1 MTAKEVDELLAVI
14 AARAPAL
21 VAAGVRGRVEL
32 GDIAFALAGAEPD
45 TPSSMPADSVPEVRD
60 PLDDPATHGQFGPDA
75 PRRRPRFVRPP
86 LVGDE

>member
-1 MTAKEVDELLAVI
+1 MTAKEADELLAVI

-32 GDIAFALAGAEPD
+32 GDIAFILAGAEPD
-45 TPSSMPADSVPEVRD
+45 APRSMPADPALEIRD

-75 PRRRPRFVRPP
+75 RRRQRYVRPP